1 MAEFLIKAVSAANPD
16 PAKDLMCYKRGD
28 IVVVMP
34 DGHPWGS
41 GERDINKFLIVQ
53 VPDMSR
59 EEARLLCCPVVGM
72 DILTGNEI
80 VTTRRRFFCAE
91 NIKPENMDYFNQ
103 CVADGVPYIT
113 TRLDFLTYSVEDKL

>member
-1 MAEFLIKAVSAANPD
+1 MAEFLIKAVDAVNPD

-53 VPDMSR
+53 VPDMSLD
-59 EEARLLCCPVVGM
+59 EARLLCEPVTGM
-72 DILTGNEI
+72 DILTGEEI
-80 VTTRRRFFCAE
+80 ITTRR
-91 NIKPENMDYFNQ
+91 KPW
-103 CVADGVPYIT
+103 T
-113 TRLDFLTYSVEDKL
+113 